1 MTHGLVKADFL
12 GSLISP
18 HCQPKTEN
26 RKKRKQKGLQYF
38 LAKKMEEAPILR
50 KKMNCKGVYRETE
63 TENGYH
69 MEKDNKNVKCM
80 AYYGNVSV
88 GKMLPDAISEP

>member
-50 KKMNCKGVYRETE
+50 KKMNCKGVYRERDR
-63 TENGYH
+63 
-69 MEKDNKNVKCM
+69 KR
-80 AYYGNVSV
+80 
-88 GKMLPDAISEP
+88 LPHGER

>member
-1 MTHGLVKADFL
+1 
-12 GSLISP
+12 
-18 HCQPKTEN
+18 
-26 RKKRKQKGLQYF
+26 
-38 LAKKMEEAPILR
+38 MEEAPILR
-50 KKMNCKGVYRETE
+50 KKMSCKGVYRETE

-88 GKMLPDAISEP
+88 SKMLPDAISEP

>member
-1 MTHGLVKADFL
+1 MTHGLLKAL

-18 HCQPKTEN
+18 HCKPKTE
-26 RKKRKQKGLQYF
+26 RKKKQKGLQYF
-38 LAKKMEEAPILR
+38 LAKKMEAPILR